1 MVKSERMSPVD
12 TTWLRMDHTANP
24 MVIVGVVILDGPVDL
39 DRLEHTIA
47 RRLLAMP
54 RFRQRVEKRATG
66 YWWTPDPYFS
76 IKRHI
81 RRIRLPGRA
90 GKDELQSFVGDLT
103 SQNLDMA
110 HPLWDYHIVEEYQGG
125 AAIVV
130 RIHHAIADGI
140 ALIGVMLS
148 LTDDNPDASEL
159 ADFSDEHEIAA
170 NPQQSW
176 RNYIADAMQLVEG
189 GVGLSR
195 QALDEVRS
203 RIARPAETVRDGLN
217 IAGELGYL
225 MFMSQDS
232 QTRFKGT
239 PRGEKRVAWTDPIAL
254 PEVKVVSKVL
264 GCTVNDMLLAAVA
277 GSLRAYLEEKGDITR
292 GLEVRVLVPV
302 NLRDDQQ
309 KEQLGNHFGIIALEL
324 PIGIVNPLAR
334 LYEINRRMEQLKAS
348 YEAPVTLGLIMA
360 LGYAPQM
367 VQDRLFNMLLSRA
380 SAVMTNVPGPQ
391 HPLYLAGSPL
401 SQVMFWVPQAGDI
414 SMGISVLSFNGQ
426 VQFGLMTDAAVIP
439 DPDAVIARFGEE
451 FEQLLYYTLMESWG
465 DASPETMTIEIARP
479 VPPKRTR
486 KPRTPKVAAAAKKTP
501 RRTGR
506 PKKTAPSGE

>member
-24 MVIVGVVILDGPVDL
+24 MVIVGVVILEGPVNL
-39 DRLEHTIA
+39 DRLERTIA
-47 RRLLAMP
+47 QRLLAMP
-54 RFRQRVEKRATG
+54 RFRQRIEKRATG

-81 RRIRLPGRA
+81 RRMRLPGQA
-90 GKDELQSFVGDLT
+90 GKDELQGFVADLA
-103 SQNLDMA
+103 SEQLDMA
-110 HPLWDYHIVEEYQGG
+110 HPLWDYHIVEKYQGG
-125 AAIVV
+125 VAVVV

-148 LTDDNPDASEL
+148 LTDDRPGEPDPDIPLEEDAG
-159 ADFSDEHEIAA
+159 AA
-170 NPQQSW
+170 NSAQSW
-176 RNYIADAMQLVEG
+176 RHYFDDAMQLVEG
-189 GVGLSR
+189 GVELSR

-203 RIARPAETVRDGLN
+203 RIARPAETVKDGLN
-217 IAGELGYL
+217 IAGELSYL
-225 MFMSQDS
+225 MFMPQDS
-232 QTRFKGT
+232 RTRFKGM

-254 PEVKVVSKVL
+254 PEIKVVGKVL
-264 GCTVNDMLLAAVA
+264 GCSVNDMLLAAVA

-302 NLRDDQQ
+302 DLRNAQQ

-324 PIGIVNPLAR
+324 PVGIVNPLAR
-334 LYEINRRMEQLKAS
+334 LYEVHRRMEQLKAS

-360 LGYAPQM
+360 LGYVPQM
-367 VQDRLFNMLLSRA
+367 VQDRLFNLLLSRA

-391 HPLYLAGSPL
+391 HPLYFAGAPI

-439 DPDAVIARFGEE
+439 DPDAVIARFDEE
-451 FEQLLYYTLMESWG
+451 FEQLLYYTLMEPWG
-465 DASPETMTIEIARP
+465 GASPENMTIEITRP
-479 VPPKRTR
+479 APPKRTR
-486 KPRTPKVAAAAKKTP
+486 KPRTQKVAAAAKKTP
-501 RRTGR
+501 SRTGR
-506 PKKTAPSGE
+506 SKKTAPSGK